1 LVVQVACIG
10 RVYFNYFH
18 FKENVM
24 KLLNGLFICVALFA
38 MVNPVFAA
46 DSAAAGSITITAP
59 VNDAVLPGATG
70 NKLAFNVKLSPNGNH
85 VHIYI
90 DDQDPIVFR
99 DASHCPCSIDL
110 PKLSSGKHTIVI
122 KEATS
127 GHAMTGTQASVT
139 ATVK

>member
-1 LVVQVACIG
+1 
-10 RVYFNYFH
+10 
-18 FKENVM
+18 M
-24 KLLNGLFICVALFA
+24 KKLTGLFFGFALVALSNS
-38 MVNPVFAA
+38 VLAA
-46 DSAAAGSITITAP
+46 DSAGSITITAP
-59 VNDAVLPGATG
+59 VNDAVLQSATG
-70 NKLAFNVKLSPNGNH
+70 NKLEFNVHLGPTGNH

-99 DASHCPCSIDL
+99 DVSHCPCSVPL

-127 GHAMTGTQASVT
+127 GHAMTGMQSSVT